1 MISESSGQAGGT
13 EQLSV
18 ELLDLFTSV
27 PKEIRVVLIGGKD
40 ETAFDMP
47 ILAGPDEDAGNVSPV
62 TLSSAVAQLEVPVI
76 AAIPGRATGPGMEL
90 ILACDIRI
98 ASDASS
104 FALPHIRHGLIPW
117 DGATQRLPRLV
128 GKAKALELLLCG
140 EKIPAEEAMRIGLV
154 NRVVPP
160 DALMETAAALA
171 GEMAS
176 RGPLALRFA
185 KEAVSQGL
193 DMTLAQ
199 GLRLEADLYFL
210 LHTTKDRV
218 EGIQSFREKRPPH
231 FEGS

>member
-1 MISESSGQAGGT
+1 M

-18 ELLDLFTSV
+18 ELLDLFTSL
-27 PKEIRVVLIGGKD
+27 PKETRVVLIAGGD

-47 ILAGPDEDAGNVSPV
+47 IFAARGEAGNVSPV
-62 TLSSAVAQLEVPVI
+62 ALCGAVAELEVPVI
-76 AAIPGRATGPGMEL
+76 AAIPGTAGGPGMEL
-90 ILACDIRI
+90 ILACDIRV
-98 ASDASS
+98 AADGSS
-104 FALPHIRHGLIPW
+104 FALPHVRHGLIPW

-128 GKAKALELLLCG
+128 GRAKALELLLCG
-140 EKIPAEEAMRIGLV
+140 EKISAEEAMRIGLV
-154 NRVVPP
+154 NRVVPSNT
-160 DALMETAAALA
+160 LMETAAALA
-171 GEMAS
+171 REMAS

-218 EGIQSFREKRPPH
+218 EGIRSFREKRPPD
-231 FEGS
+231 FKGS